1 VIEHLTLVIAGIGL
15 VAYAEW
21 VKPQPGPWR
30 ERLVDALWYG
40 GAFVFLVATLS
51 ALMGALG
58 IGG

>member
-1 VIEHLTLVIAGIGL
+1 MIEHLTFVIAGGCL
-15 VAYAEW
+15 VVYAEW
-21 VKPQPGPWR
+21 VKSQSGLR
-30 ERLVDALWYG
+30 ERLVDVLWYG

>member
-1 VIEHLTLVIAGIGL
+1 MIEHLTLVIAGGCL

-21 VKPQPGPWR
+21 VKPQPGLR
-30 ERLVDALWYG
+30 EFLVDVLWYG